1 MKITLSR
8 RERILIIGSLI
19 AIIVFVYM
27 MLVMPHFKDKIEAQ
41 EDKLLNLRTELS
53 NKEMAAVNLEFLK
66 RETDVLETY
75 LEAHLEDYFG
85 IEMKQENVLLL
96 VRDYIEES
104 GIDAYE
110 LSLDEDGTGNL
121 QASLENFYKLQ
132 QADAGMGEDQTA
144 SEGDSTGTNNPPAES
159 GDAKGDDEI
168 DIPLVESWTVP
179 PLRMISV
186 NIRFRSDYP
195 SVMKFLKLISEH
207 AKTIGIEE
215 LVLDGTGVDPAR
227 SLEGTIR
234 IFLPALEMVETYYPT
249 PEPEELEENLENH
262 RPKADPFDH
271 AGRYVPE
278 ELPPEETDEP
288 VDPEDGD

>member
-186 NIRFRSDYP
+186 SIRFRSDYP
-195 SVMKFLKLISEH
+195 SMMKFLKLISEH
-207 AKTIGIEE
+207 AKTIGIES
-215 LVLDGTGVDPAR
+215 LTLDGTGADPRR

-288 VDPEDGD
+288 VDPDDGD